1 MSTSTC
7 DANLRNP
14 GATAKKCLRLRH
26 LTPFSYIS
34 WIFFRDLFVA
44 ALSFLLSLA
53 ARSLNIFHIFRSWWW
68 SMTVKILSPWPFSIS
83 IYVKL
88 CLNTYINELCVDELI
103 NTIVRLL
110 ETSKT
115 LMWGQLIL
123 EAKVAQCRRAA
134 STSSCTQNLGWEA
147 CASCNN
153 GYTDYYIACRD
164 ISWYKKNVTI
174 CLYTQQ
180 IDANGL
186 N

>member
-53 ARSLNIFHIFRSWWW
+53 ARSLNIFHIFRSWWR

-88 CLNTYINELCVDELI
+88 CKYIYQWVVCGWAYQHHCQIIWDFKDLDVGTADIGSKGSPVSKSCFNQ
-103 NTIVRLL
+103 LL
-110 ETSKT
+110 HPKF
-115 LMWGQLIL
+115 G
-123 EAKVAQCRRAA
+123 
-134 STSSCTQNLGWEA
+134 LGSLRKLQQWLYWLLH
-147 CASCNN
+147 SVQ
-153 GYTDYYIACRD
+153 GYIM
-164 ISWYKKNVTI
+164 I
-174 CLYTQQ
+174 
-180 IDANGL
+180 
-186 N
+186 